1 MTAEAV
7 SPTELPDRAER
18 TEELLVELAQTDDEG
33 RRAALVD
40 QIVMINMCVADSIA
54 ARYRGRG
61 VSSDDLQQVA
71 YMALTRTVQNYSPE
85 KGPNL
90 LSYAVPTIRGEIR
103 RYFRDQ
109 GWTVRPPRRVQ
120 ELQWRISSVQ
130 SALSTRLGRPPHSE
144 ELAEELGEDVA
155 DIEEAQAAKGCFTP
169 ASLDMPVGDDP
180 SATVGDLLSEDD
192 GGAETG
198 REAAE
203 ARVVLAP
210 VVRRL
215 SRRDRRILQL
225 RFFEGCTQQEI
236 ADDIGVTQMQVS
248 RLLSRIFS
256 DLREELSE
264 PVE

>member
-1 MTAEAV
+1 MTAEAI

-18 TEELLVELAQTDDEG
+18 TEQLLAELARTRDKDARERLVES
-33 RRAALVD
+33 
-40 QIVMINMCVADSIA
+40 IVEINMCVADSIA

-61 VSSDDLQQVA
+61 VSHEDLQQVA
-71 YMALTRTVQNYSPE
+71 YMALVRTVRHYE
-85 KGPNL
+85 AAKGPNL

-120 ELQWRISSVQ
+120 ELQWRITAVQ
-130 SALSTRLGRPPHSE
+130 SALSTQLGRPPTSV
-144 ELAEELGEDVA
+144 ELAEELGEEVSG
-155 DIEEAQAAKGCFTP
+155 IEEAQAAKGCFTP
-169 ASLDMPVGDDP
+169 ASLDMPVGEDP
-180 SATVGDLLSEDD
+180 SATVGDLLSED
-192 GGAETG
+192 GGGDEDQ
-198 REAAE
+198 EAAE

-215 SRRDRRILQL
+215 SERDRRILQL
-225 RFFEGCTQQEI
+225 RFFQGCTQQEI

-256 DLREELSE
+256 DLREEIQELS
-264 PVE
+264 

>member
-1 MTAEAV
+1 
-7 SPTELPDRAER
+7 
-18 TEELLVELAQTDDEG
+18 
-33 RRAALVD
+33 
-40 QIVMINMCVADSIA
+40 
-54 ARYRGRG
+54 
-61 VSSDDLQQVA
+61 
-71 YMALTRTVQNYSPE
+71 
-85 KGPNL
+85 
-90 LSYAVPTIRGEIR
+90 
-103 RYFRDQ
+103 
-109 GWTVRPPRRVQ
+109 
-120 ELQWRISSVQ
+120 
-130 SALSTRLGRPPHSE
+130 
-144 ELAEELGEDVA
+144 
-155 DIEEAQAAKGCFTP
+155 
-169 ASLDMPVGDDP
+169 VGDDP